1 MKLKIL
7 GSQGALPKRGMYS
20 SSQILN
26 IKNKHILIDC
36 PEGIQ
41 FQLKNF
47 RIKFSKIDFILISHA
62 HGDHYFGLIGL
73 ISTYSLLRRKNKLTV
88 FCPRVVSEI
97 INTQMKISSM
107 FLSYELEVIELK
119 SNDPEK
125 IYESNDFS
133 VSTIPLKHSIY
144 CNGFLF
150 QEKNNKRK
158 LNVDLAMKLNINKV
172 YYNKLTKGENVFNEK
187 GDEIDYREVTS
198 KGLKNKSYAYCSDT
212 TYYPS
217 IIEKISNVDV
227 LYHESTFLEK
237 DREKAK
243 LTMHSTAMDAAKIAR
258 DAQVNKLIIGHFSS
272 RYENLDLFVNEVK
285 QIFQNVELAFDGKDI
300 DI

>member
-1 MKLKIL
+1 LKLKIL
-7 GSQGALPKRGMYS
+7 GSQGALPRRGMYS

-47 RIKFSKIDFILISHA
+47 RIKFSKIDLILISHA

-73 ISTYSLLRRKNKLTV
+73 ISTYSLLRRKNKLTL
-88 FCPRVVSEI
+88 FCPEVVSKVI
-97 INTQMKISSM
+97 HSQIKISSM

-119 SNDPEK
+119 SNDSEK

-187 GDEIDYREVTS
+187 GEEIDYREVTS

-212 TYYPS
+212 TYNPS
-217 IIEKISNVDV
+217 VIENISNVDV

-285 QIFQNVELAFDGKDI
+285 EVFQNIELAFDGKDI

>member
-119 SNDPEK
+119 SNDSEK

-158 LNVDLAMKLNINKV
+158 LNIDLAMKLNINKV

-217 IIEKISNVDV
+217 IIEKITNVDV

-237 DREKAK
+237 DKEKAK

-285 QIFQNVELAFDGKDI
+285 QIFQNIELAFDGKDI

>member
-7 GSQGALPKRGMYS
+7 GSQGALPRRGMYS
-20 SSQILN
+20 SSQILT

-172 YYNKLTKGENVFNEK
+172 YYNKLTKGENVFNEN
-187 GDEIDYREVTS
+187 GDEINYREVTS
-198 KGLKNKSYAYCSDT
+198 KGSKNKSYAYCSDT
-212 TYYPS
+212 TYYTS
-217 IIEKISNVDV
+217 IIEKISHVDL

>member
-1 MKLKIL
+1 
-7 GSQGALPKRGMYS
+7 MYS
-20 SSQILN
+20 SSQILY
-26 IKNKHILIDC
+26 IKNKYILIDC

-107 FLSYELEVIELK
+107 FLSYELEIIELN
-119 SNDPEK
+119 SNDSEK

-144 CNGFLF
+144 CNGFLI

-158 LNVDLAMKLNINKV
+158 LNVDLATKLNINKV

-187 GDEIDYREVTS
+187 GDEINYREVTS

-212 TYYPS
+212 TYYTS
-217 IIEKISNVDV
+217 IIEKISHVDL

-237 DREKAK
+237 DKEKAK
-243 LTMHSTAMDAAKIAR
+243 LTMHSTAIDAAKIAR
-258 DAQVNKLIIGHFSS
+258 DARVNKLIIGHFSS
-272 RYENLDLFVNEVK
+272 RYENLDLFISEVK

>member
-7 GSQGALPKRGMYS
+7 GSQGALPRRGMYS

-47 RIKFSKIDFILISHA
+47 RIKFSKIDLILISHA

-73 ISTYSLLRRKNKLTV
+73 ISTYSLLRRKNKLTL
-88 FCPRVVSEI
+88 FCPEVVSKVI
-97 INTQMKISSM
+97 HSQIKISSM

-119 SNDPEK
+119 SNDSEK

-187 GDEIDYREVTS
+187 GEEIDYREVTS

-212 TYYPS
+212 TYNPS
-217 IIEKISNVDV
+217 VIENISNVDV

-285 QIFQNVELAFDGKDI
+285 EVFQNIELAFDGKDI

>member
-7 GSQGALPKRGMYS
+7 GSQGALPRRGMYS
-20 SSQILN
+20 SSQILT

-88 FCPRVVSEI
+88 FCPRVVSETV
-97 INTQMKISSM
+97 NTQMKISSM
-107 FLSYELEVIELK
+107 FLSYELEIIELN
-119 SNDPEK
+119 SNDSEI

-133 VSTIPLKHSIY
+133 ISTIPLKHSIY

-150 QEKNNKRK
+150 REKNNKRK
-158 LNVDLAMKLNINKV
+158 LNIDLAMKLNINKI
-172 YYNKLTKGENVFNEK
+172 YFNKLTKGENVFNEN
-187 GDEIDYREVTS
+187 GDEINYREVTS

-212 TYYPS
+212 TYYTS
-217 IIEKISNVDV
+217 IIEKISHVDL

>member
-7 GSQGALPKRGMYS
+7 GSQGALPRRGMYS

-41 FQLKNF
+41 FQLKSF
-47 RIKFSKIDFILISHA
+47 RIKFSKIDFILISHV

-73 ISTYSLLRRKNKLTV
+73 ISTYSLLRRKNKLSV
-88 FCPRVVSEI
+88 FCPRDVSEI
-97 INTQMKISSM
+97 LNTQMKISSM
-107 FLSYELEVIELK
+107 FISYELEIIELN
-119 SNDPEK
+119 SNDSEK

-133 VSTIPLKHSIY
+133 ISTIPLKHSTY

-158 LNVDLAMKLNINKV
+158 LNIDLALKLNINKV
-172 YYNKLTKGENVFNEK
+172 YYNKLTKGENVFNEN
-187 GDEIDYREVTS
+187 GDEINYREVTS

-217 IIEKISNVDV
+217 IIEKISHVDL

>member
-7 GSQGALPKRGMYS
+7 GSQGALPRRGMYS
-20 SSQILN
+20 TSQILN
-26 IKNKHILIDC
+26 IKNKYILIDC
-36 PEGIQ
+36 PEGVQ

-73 ISTYSLLRRKNKLTV
+73 ISTYSLLRRKNKLKL

-97 INTQMKISSM
+97 INAQMKISSM
-107 FLSYELEVIELK
+107 FLSYDLEIIELNSKK
-119 SNDPEK
+119 SEK

-133 VSTIPLKHSIY
+133 IFTIPLKHSIY
-144 CNGFLF
+144 SNGFLF

-158 LNVDLAMKLNINKV
+158 LNLDLAQKFNINKV

-187 GDEIDYREVTS
+187 GKEIDFREVTIEGS
-198 KGLKNKSYAYCSDT
+198 KNKSYAFCSDT
-212 TYYPS
+212 TYFPN
-217 IIEKISNVDV
+217 IIKKISNVDL
-227 LYHESTFLEK
+227 LYHESTFLEE
-237 DREKAK
+237 DRKKAK
-243 LTMHSTAMDAAKIAR
+243 LTWHSTAKDAAKIAR
-258 DAQVNKLIIGHFSS
+258 DAKVDKLIIGHFSS
-272 RYENLDLFVNEVK
+272 RYENLDLFINEVK
-285 QIFQNVELAFDGKDI
+285 QIFQNVELAYDGKDI

>member
-1 MKLKIL
+1 
-7 GSQGALPKRGMYS
+7 MYS
-20 SSQILN
+20 TSQILN
-26 IKNKHILIDC
+26 IKNKYILIDC
-36 PEGIQ
+36 PEGVQ

-47 RIKFSKIDFILISHA
+47 RIKFTKIDFILISHA

-73 ISTYSLLRRKNKLTV
+73 ISTYSLLRRKNKLKL

-97 INTQMKISSM
+97 INAQMKISSM
-107 FLSYELEVIELK
+107 FLSYDLEIIELNSKK
-119 SNDPEK
+119 SEK

-133 VSTIPLKHSIY
+133 IFTIPLKHSIY
-144 CNGFLF
+144 SNGFLF

-158 LNVDLAMKLNINKV
+158 LNLDLAQKLNINKV

-187 GDEIDYREVTS
+187 GKEIDFREVTLEGS
-198 KGLKNKSYAYCSDT
+198 KNKSYAFCSDT
-212 TYYPS
+212 SYFPN
-217 IIEKISNVDV
+217 IIQKISNVDL

-243 LTMHSTAMDAAKIAR
+243 LTWHSTAKDAAKIAR
-258 DAQVNKLIIGHFSS
+258 DAKVDKLIIGHFSS
-272 RYENLDLFVNEVK
+272 RYENLDLFINEVK
-285 QIFQNVELAFDGKDI
+285 QIFQNVELAYDGKDI

>member
-158 LNVDLAMKLNINKV
+158 LNVDLAMKFNINKV
-172 YYNKLTKGENVFNEK
+172 YFNKLTKGENVFNEK

-217 IIEKISNVDV
+217 IIEKITNVDV

-237 DREKAK
+237 DKEKAK

-258 DAQVNKLIIGHFSS
+258 DAQVNKLILGHFSS

-285 QIFQNVELAFDGKDI
+285 QIFQNIELAFDGKDI

>member
-1 MKLKIL
+1 LKLKIL
-7 GSQGALPKRGMYS
+7 GSQGALPRRGMYS

-41 FQLKNF
+41 FQLKSF

-73 ISTYSLLRRKNKLTV
+73 ISTYSLLRRKNKLLV

-97 INTQMKISSM
+97 LNTQMKISSM
-107 FLSYELEVIELK
+107 FISYELEIIELN
-119 SNDPEK
+119 SNDSEK

-133 VSTIPLKHSIY
+133 ISTIPLKHSTY

-158 LNVDLAMKLNINKV
+158 LNIDLALKLNINKV
-172 YYNKLTKGENVFNEK
+172 YYNKLTKGENVFNEN
-187 GDEIDYREVTS
+187 GDEINYREVTS

-217 IIEKISNVDV
+217 IIEKISHVDL

>member
-158 LNVDLAMKLNINKV
+158 LNVDLAVKLNINKV

-217 IIEKISNVDV
+217 IIEKITNVDV

-237 DREKAK
+237 DKEKAK

-258 DAQVNKLIIGHFSS
+258 DAQVNKLILGHFSS

-285 QIFQNVELAFDGKDI
+285 QIFQNIELAFDGKDI

>member
-172 YYNKLTKGENVFNEK
+172 YFNKLTKGENVFNEK
-187 GDEIDYREVTS
+187 GDEIDYREVTL

-217 IIEKISNVDV
+217 IIEKITNVDV

-237 DREKAK
+237 DKEKAK

-258 DAQVNKLIIGHFSS
+258 DAQVNKLILGHFSS

-285 QIFQNVELAFDGKDI
+285 QIFQNIELAFDGKDI

>member
-7 GSQGALPKRGMYS
+7 GSQGALPRGGMYS

-47 RIKFSKIDFILISHA
+47 RIKFSKIDFILLSHA

-73 ISTYSLLRRKNKLTV
+73 ISTYSLLRRKNKLTL
-88 FCPRVVSEI
+88 FCPGVVSKVI
-97 INTQMKISSM
+97 HSQMKISSM
-107 FLSYELEVIELK
+107 FLSYDLEIIELN
-119 SNDPEK
+119 SNDSEK

-133 VSTIPLKHSIY
+133 ISTIPLKHSIY

-158 LNVDLAMKLNINKV
+158 LNVDLAIKLNINKV

-187 GDEIDYREVTS
+187 GDEINYRDVTY

-212 TYYPS
+212 TYYTS
-217 IIEKISNVDV
+217 IIEKISHVDL

-272 RYENLDLFVNEVK
+272 RYENLDLFANEAK

>member
-7 GSQGALPKRGMYS
+7 GSQGALPKRRMYS

-97 INTQMKISSM
+97 INIQMKISSM
-107 FLSYELEVIELK
+107 FLSYELEIIELN
-119 SNDPEK
+119 SNDSEK

-158 LNVDLAMKLNINKV
+158 LNIDLAMKLNINKI
-172 YYNKLTKGENVFNEK
+172 YYNKLTKGENVINEN
-187 GDEIDYREVTS
+187 GDEINYREVTS

-212 TYYPS
+212 TYYTS
-217 IIEKISNVDV
+217 IIEKISHVDL

>member
-1 MKLKIL
+1 LKLKIL
-7 GSQGALPKRGMYS
+7 GSQGALPRRGMYS

-41 FQLKNF
+41 FQLKSF

-73 ISTYSLLRRKNKLTV
+73 ISTYSLLRRKNKLSV

-97 INTQMKISSM
+97 LNTQMKISSM
-107 FLSYELEVIELK
+107 FISYELEIIELN
-119 SNDPEK
+119 SNDSEK

-133 VSTIPLKHSIY
+133 ISTIPLKHSTY

-158 LNVDLAMKLNINKV
+158 LNIELALKLNINKV
-172 YYNKLTKGENVFNEK
+172 YYNKLTKGENVFNEN
-187 GDEIDYREVTS
+187 GDEINYREVTS

-217 IIEKISNVDV
+217 IIEKISHVDL

>member
-1 MKLKIL
+1 LKLKIL
-7 GSQGALPKRGMYS
+7 GSQGALPRRGMYS
-20 SSQILN
+20 TSQILN
-26 IKNKHILIDC
+26 IKNKYILIDC
-36 PEGIQ
+36 PEGVQ

-73 ISTYSLLRRKNKLTV
+73 ISTYSLLRRKNKLKL

-97 INTQMKISSM
+97 INAQMKISSM
-107 FLSYELEVIELK
+107 FLSYDLEIIELNSKK
-119 SNDPEK
+119 SEK

-133 VSTIPLKHSIY
+133 IFTIPLKHSIY
-144 CNGFLF
+144 SNGFLF

-158 LNVDLAMKLNINKV
+158 LNLDLAQKLNINKV

-187 GDEIDYREVTS
+187 GKEIDFREVTLEGS
-198 KGLKNKSYAYCSDT
+198 KNKSYAFCSDT
-212 TYYPS
+212 SYFPN
-217 IIEKISNVDV
+217 IIQKISNVDL

-243 LTMHSTAMDAAKIAR
+243 LTWHSTAKDAAKIAR
-258 DAQVNKLIIGHFSS
+258 DAKVDKLIIGHFSS
-272 RYENLDLFVNEVK
+272 RYENLDLFINEVK
-285 QIFQNVELAFDGKDI
+285 QIFQNVELAYDGKDI

>member
-20 SSQILN
+20 TSQILN
-26 IKNKHILIDC
+26 IKNKYILIDC
-36 PEGIQ
+36 PEGVQ

-47 RIKFSKIDFILISHA
+47 KIKFSKIDFILISHA

-73 ISTYSLLRRKNKLTV
+73 ISTYSLLRRKNKLKL

-97 INTQMKISSM
+97 INAQMKISSM
-107 FLSYELEVIELK
+107 FLSYELEIIELNSKK
-119 SNDPEK
+119 SET

-133 VSTIPLKHSIY
+133 IFTIPLRHSIY
-144 CNGFLF
+144 SNGFLF

-158 LNVDLAMKLNINKV
+158 LNLDLAQKLNINKV
-172 YYNKLTKGENVFNEK
+172 YYNKLTQGENIFNEK
-187 GDEIDYREVTS
+187 GEEIDYKEVTS
-198 KGLKNKSYAYCSDT
+198 EGLKNKSYAFCSDT
-212 TYYPS
+212 RYFPN
-217 IIEKISNVDV
+217 IIKKISNVDL

-243 LTMHSTAMDAAKIAR
+243 LTGHSTAKDAAKIAR
-258 DAQVNKLIIGHFSS
+258 DAKVDKLIIGHFSS

>member
-20 SSQILN
+20 TSQILN
-26 IKNKHILIDC
+26 IKNKYILIDC
-36 PEGIQ
+36 PEGVQ

-47 RIKFSKIDFILISHA
+47 QIKFSKIDFILISHA

-73 ISTYSLLRRKNKLTV
+73 ISTYSLLRRKNKLKL

-97 INTQMKISSM
+97 INAQMKISSM
-107 FLSYELEVIELK
+107 FLSYELEIIELNSKK
-119 SNDPEK
+119 SET
-125 IYESNDFS
+125 IYESYDFS
-133 VSTIPLKHSIY
+133 IFTIPLRHSIY
-144 CNGFLF
+144 SNGFLF

-158 LNVDLAMKLNINKV
+158 LNLDLAQKLNINKV

-187 GDEIDYREVTS
+187 GEEIDYREVTS
-198 KGLKNKSYAYCSDT
+198 EGLKNKSYAFCSDT
-212 TYYPS
+212 RYFPN
-217 IIEKISNVDV
+217 IIKKISNVDL

-243 LTMHSTAMDAAKIAR
+243 LTWHSTAKDAAKIAR
-258 DAQVNKLIIGHFSS
+258 DAKVDKLIIGHFSS
-272 RYENLDLFVNEVK
+272 RYENLDLFINEVK

>member
-1 MKLKIL
+1 
-7 GSQGALPKRGMYS
+7 MYS
-20 SSQILN
+20 TSQILN

-36 PEGIQ
+36 PEGVQ

-73 ISTYSLLRRKNKLTV
+73 ISTYSLLRRKNKLKL
-88 FCPRVVSEI
+88 FCPRVVSDI
-97 INTQMKISSM
+97 INAQMKISSM
-107 FLSYELEVIELK
+107 FLSYELEIIELNSKK
-119 SNDPEK
+119 SVK

-133 VSTIPLKHSIY
+133 IFTIPLRHSIY
-144 CNGFLF
+144 SNGFLF

-158 LNVDLAMKLNINKV
+158 LNLDLAQKFNINKV
-172 YYNKLTKGENVFNEK
+172 YYKKLTQGENVFNEK
-187 GDEIDYREVTS
+187 GEEIDFREVTS
-198 KGLKNKSYAYCSDT
+198 EGIKSKLYAFCSDT
-212 TYYPS
+212 TYFPN
-217 IIEKISNVDV
+217 IIKKISHANL

-243 LTMHSTAMDAAKIAR
+243 LTWHSTAKDAAKIAR
-258 DAQVNKLIIGHFSS
+258 DAKVDKLIIGHFSS
-272 RYENLDLFVNEVK
+272 RYENLDLFINEVK

>member
-36 PEGIQ
+36 PEVIQ

-158 LNVDLAMKLNINKV
+158 LNVDLAVKLNINKV
-172 YYNKLTKGENVFNEK
+172 YYNKLTKGENVFNDK
-187 GDEIDYREVTS
+187 GDEIDYRKVTS

-217 IIEKISNVDV
+217 IIEKITNVDV

-237 DREKAK
+237 DKEKAK

-258 DAQVNKLIIGHFSS
+258 DAQVNKLILGHFSS

-285 QIFQNVELAFDGKDI
+285 QIFQNIELAFDGKDI

>member
-20 SSQILN
+20 TSQILN

-73 ISTYSLLRRKNKLTV
+73 ISTYSLLRRKNKLKL

-97 INTQMKISSM
+97 INAQMKISSM
-107 FLSYELEVIELK
+107 FLSYELEIIELNSKK
-119 SNDPEK
+119 SVK

-133 VSTIPLKHSIY
+133 IFTIPLKHSIY
-144 CNGFLF
+144 SNGFLF

-158 LNVDLAMKLNINKV
+158 LNLDLAQKFNINKV
-172 YYNKLTKGENVFNEK
+172 YYKKLTQGENVFNEK
-187 GDEIDYREVTS
+187 GEEIDFREVTS
-198 KGLKNKSYAYCSDT
+198 EGIKNKLYAFCSDT
-212 TYYPS
+212 TYFPN
-217 IIEKISNVDV
+217 IIKKISHANL

-243 LTMHSTAMDAAKIAR
+243 LTWHSTAKDAAKIAR
-258 DAQVNKLIIGHFSS
+258 DAKVDKLIIGHFSS

>member
-7 GSQGALPKRGMYS
+7 GSQGALPRRGMYS
-20 SSQILN
+20 SSQILT

-88 FCPRVVSEI
+88 FCPRVVSETV
-97 INTQMKISSM
+97 NTQMKISSM
-107 FLSYELEVIELK
+107 FLSYELEIIELN
-119 SNDPEK
+119 SNDSEI

-133 VSTIPLKHSIY
+133 ISTIPLKHSIY

-150 QEKNNKRK
+150 REKNNKRK
-158 LNVDLAMKLNINKV
+158 LNIDLAMKLNINKI
-172 YYNKLTKGENVFNEK
+172 YYNKLTKGENVFNEN
-187 GDEIDYREVTS
+187 GDEINYREVTS
-198 KGLKNKSYAYCSDT
+198 KGSKNKSYAYCSDT
-212 TYYPS
+212 TYYTS
-217 IIEKISNVDV
+217 IIEKISHVDL

-258 DAQVNKLIIGHFSS
+258 DAQANKLIIGHFSS

>member
-20 SSQILN
+20 TSQILN
-26 IKNKHILIDC
+26 IKNKYILIDC
-36 PEGIQ
+36 PEGVQ

-47 RIKFSKIDFILISHA
+47 KIKFSKIDFILISHA

-73 ISTYSLLRRKNKLTV
+73 ISTYSLLRRKNKLKL

-97 INTQMKISSM
+97 INAQMKISSM
-107 FLSYELEVIELK
+107 FLSYELEIIELNSKK
-119 SNDPEK
+119 SET

-133 VSTIPLKHSIY
+133 IFTIPLRHSIY
-144 CNGFLF
+144 SNGFLF

-158 LNVDLAMKLNINKV
+158 LNLDLAQKLNINKV
-172 YYNKLTKGENVFNEK
+172 YYNKLTQGENVFNEK
-187 GDEIDYREVTS
+187 GEEIDFREVTS
-198 KGLKNKSYAYCSDT
+198 EGLKNKSYAFCSDT
-212 TYYPS
+212 TYFPN
-217 IIEKISNVDV
+217 IIKKISNVDL

-243 LTMHSTAMDAAKIAR
+243 LTGHSTAKDAAKIAR
-258 DAQVNKLIIGHFSS
+258 DAKVDKLIIGHFSS

>member
-1 MKLKIL
+1 
-7 GSQGALPKRGMYS
+7 MYS

-26 IKNKHILIDC
+26 IKNKYILIDC

-41 FQLKNF
+41 FQLKNY

-73 ISTYSLLRRKNKLTV
+73 ISTYSLLRRKNKLTL
-88 FCPRVVSEI
+88 FCPKVVSEI

-107 FLSYELEVIELK
+107 FLSYELEIIELN
-119 SNDPEK
+119 SNDSEK

-158 LNVDLAMKLNINKV
+158 LNIDLAMKLNINKV

-187 GDEIDYREVTS
+187 GDEINYREVTS
-198 KGLKNKSYAYCSDT
+198 KGSKNKSYAYCSDT
-212 TYYPS
+212 TYYTS
-217 IIEKISNVDV
+217 IIEKISHVDL